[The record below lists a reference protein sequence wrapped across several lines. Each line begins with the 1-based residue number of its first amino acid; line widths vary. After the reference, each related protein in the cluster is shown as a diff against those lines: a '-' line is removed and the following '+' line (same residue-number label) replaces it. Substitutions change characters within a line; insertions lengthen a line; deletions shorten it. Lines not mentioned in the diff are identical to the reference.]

1 MCLRYNIVKSYRKY
15 VLLHF
20 EALHMEMTLERAY
33 CGVLT
38 LTVATYSQSTTF
50 PSGCMYLRIHS
61 NIATAWVQCEYLSA
75 HGASSQ
81 LDGGEYLH
89 TDGGVKSEN
98 EKREKREKS
107 SWKQETQKNGLE
119 KTNSR
124 DSPTFQIHS
133 RSPVTSHLNYQVSR
147 LIVYSTTS
155 RQQLLG

>member
-20 EALHMEMTLERAY
+20 EALHMEMTIERAY

-50 PSGCMYLRIHS
+50 PSGCMYLRIRS

-81 LDGGEYLH
+81 LDGGEYIGKQARWI
-89 TDGGVKSEN
+89 GGGKVKM
-98 EKREKREKS
+98 KREKREKRVPGN
-107 SWKQETQKNGLE
+107 KKRKKTALKKRTLETLRLFKFTVGHQ
-119 KTNSR
+119 
-124 DSPTFQIHS
+124 SPAI
-133 RSPVTSHLNYQVSR
+133 
-147 LIVYSTTS
+147 
-155 RQQLLG
+155 